1 MESSRPAT
9 VAGGAPIVEIALS
22 PEPIPSTALPPDTS
36 STLAMALAV
45 TTRCRVSGLV
55 TRGPSRTR
63 EVLRAASV
71 SATYSSRNTDCE
83 SATPSQSNP
92 LSSTSRHSPPNPA
105 SDSGRRTIPKRAVVD
120 ATGSVDSF
128 SLTPPG

>member
-22 PEPIPSTALPPDTS
+22 PEQIPSTALPPDTS

-63 EVLRAASV
+63 EVVRAASV

-92 LSSTSRHSPPNPA
+92 LSSTSPHSPPKP
-105 SDSGRRTIPKRAVVD
+105 
-120 ATGSVDSF
+120 
-128 SLTPPG
+128 